1 MLRRHYPNFNEL
13 LSALPDHRQR
23 KTYEVAEIIMAGL
36 MIFVFK
42 RGSKNNA
49 DKMFTH
55 SFEGNYIRM
64 FGLRLPVTETVH
76 QFIKKLPPEEL
87 EDLKRTLIKGL
98 VKRRALDK
106 FRFNNRLVVAI
117 DGTGIFSFDRE
128 PFPGCPHKTSKNGKK
143 TWQAG
148 LLEAKIICFNGFSL
162 SMETEWY
169 QNADN
174 IEEKQDCEQKAFVRL
189 ARKLK
194 TNYPRLPIILTADS
208 LYPNDTFF
216 SICRA
221 NAWGFIL
228 TFKEGCLKSIWEEVG
243 LLYPLEEK
251 RNKQNRVKGKYWETS
266 MFIANLEYKKHK
278 GLSWCE
284 YTRKESASEK
294 PERFVHITSIRMDK
308 SNVWEVS
315 FYGRLRWKIENE
327 GFNTQKNQGYNLQHK
342 YAEKDFNAMRN
353 YYQLLQ
359 VAHLINQLV
368 EKLQNVRLLLKQA
381 GRTVKSIWE
390 DAIASM
396 LKETL
401 RFDQAHVT
409 GKVMF
414 QLRY

>member
-55 SFEGNYIRM
+55 SFERNYFRM

-76 QFIKKLPPEEL
+76 QFMRKLPPEEL
-87 EDLKRTLIKGL
+87 ETLKRTLIKGL

-117 DGTGIFSFDRE
+117 DGTGIFSFDQE
-128 PFPGCPHKTSKNGKK
+128 PFPGCPHRTSKNGKK

-148 LLEAKIICFNGFSL
+148 LLEAKIICSNGFSL
-162 SMETEWY
+162 SMATEWY

-174 IEEKQDCEQKAFVRL
+174 IEAKQDCEQKAFVRL
-189 ARKLK
+189 AQKMK
-194 TNYPRLPIILTADS
+194 KNYPRLPIILTADA

-216 SICRA
+216 RICRT
-221 NAWGFIL
+221 NSWSFIL
-228 TFKEGCLKSIWEEVG
+228 TFKEGCLTSLWEEVG

-251 RNKQNRVKGKYWETS
+251 HRKQERVRGKYWETS
-266 MFIANLEYKKHK
+266 MYISNLEYKKRQN
-278 GLSWCE
+278 LSWCE
-284 YTRKESASEK
+284 YTRKETMPAK
-294 PERFVHITSIRMDK
+294 PERFVHITDISLDR

-315 FYGRLRWKIENE
+315 YYGRMRWKIENE
-327 GFNTQKNQGYNLQHK
+327 GFNSQKNQGYNLQHK
-342 YAEKDFNAMRN
+342 YAEKDFNAMQN

-359 VAHLINQLV
+359 IAHLINQLV
-368 EKLQNVRLLLKQA
+368 EKLQNVMLLLKQA
-381 GRTVKSIWE
+381 GRTIKSIWE
-390 DAIASM
+390 DAVASM

-401 RFDQAHVT
+401 HFYQTHTADKGRL
-409 GKVMF
+409 